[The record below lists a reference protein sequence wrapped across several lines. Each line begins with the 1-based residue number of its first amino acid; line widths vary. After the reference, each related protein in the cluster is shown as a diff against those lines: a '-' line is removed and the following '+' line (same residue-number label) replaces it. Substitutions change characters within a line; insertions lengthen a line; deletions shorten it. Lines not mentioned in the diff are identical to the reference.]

1 MAKEMNSTKAYLLL
15 QKRESPFLSQV
26 NKAIGFA
33 SQILPMITK
42 VFQTYTLHGMT
53 HSVHVAEYMYEL
65 IDDVEKMSDLEIV
78 MLIYAALFHDIGMV
92 VSDREIEEIKTDKLL
107 LGNRKYSKVFQKYN
121 NENIA
126 LQECVRPVHGKRSR
140 EFLEKI
146 DDENRVMFFVTLGT
160 ATTFQNELAMICQ
173 AHNEDFEWISKELP
187 SETIKGEYS
196 LNAQYIAILLRI
208 ADYLDMDAQRAPL
221 YLYKYLNPTD
231 YSDLE
236 WRQHFHID
244 NYTKIV
250 LNEGTGQK
258 EISFIGSSKEPA
270 VHRKLLKYF
279 DDINKELLN
288 AVNLCQIFKKD
299 IYLLN
304 VYPHIKNKIEP
315 IGFAFSDYKLEL
327 NYKAITNLLMGE
339 NIYGDKKYGLR
350 EIIQNSIDA
359 CKTMEET
366 AQTHENFV
374 FQKYEPII
382 LVALDKEKQSVTI
395 LDNGSGMN
403 IEILKKYFLNVGV
416 SYYNSD
422 AYKLQGREYSPI
434 GHYGIGFLSCF
445 MLSDKVEV
453 RTKHIE
459 ENQII
464 KIEFEKSSE
473 YICLTYENKT
483 KTQGTEIILDYEQFM
498 SVFPNGISEIKSFI
512 EENFLDCGVLIKI
525 LVQEKNQQ
533 ETYICNLR
541 KTEDILPEKIC
552 LNQYLD
558 GIEVYVECNFKRI
571 NFANKIKDING
582 NKSYYSIENK
592 IIEEDSMD
600 ISIKKFVVENMIRV
614 LTVPLISDEAIYDFE
629 IIYNKTDDVEQ
640 TISLLDDDY
649 DLYNI
654 VSSDFGVVMSQDIIE
669 GREDLIGDYSFEMF
683 CEELEHDDSIPTKT
697 DIKVFQ
703 VVLDEEAECILPF
716 KVNVGFGSRY
726 PFEAKDQ
733 VYLKCILLPRLK
745 IIIPYLVDGIILKNA
760 VINIKNNS
768 FYPNVSRDRI
778 SKELEEK
785 LCYSIGK
792 ALHMWLLDNLE
803 LSLGERK
810 LLKKFIATYY
820 PEKSSNQLNEK
831 A

>member
-1 MAKEMNSTKAYLLL
+1 MNHTKAYLLL
-15 QKRESPFLSQV
+15 QKRKSLFLSQV
-26 NKAIGFA
+26 NKAIEFA
-33 SQILPMITK
+33 SKILPMITK

-65 IDDVEKMSDLEIV
+65 IDDAEKMSDLEIV

-92 VSDREIEEIKTDKLL
+92 VSDREIEEIKIDKLL

-140 EFLEKI
+140 NFLERI
-146 DDENRVMFFVTLGT
+146 DDENKELFLVSVGT
-160 ATTFQNELAMICQ
+160 ATTFQNELALICQ
-173 AHNEDFEWISKELP
+173 SHNEDFEWISKEIH

-196 LNAQYIAILLRI
+196 LKAQYIAVLLRI

-236 WRQHFHID
+236 WRQHFDID

-250 LNEGTGQK
+250 LNEKTGQK
-258 EISFIGSSKEPA
+258 KILFIGSSKEPA

-288 AVNLCQIFKKD
+288 AVNLCQLFGKD

-304 VYPHIKNKIEP
+304 VYPHIINNIKP
-315 IGFAFSDYKLEL
+315 DGFTFSDYKLEL

-366 AQTHENFV
+366 AQTHENFI

-382 LVALDKEKQSVTI
+382 IIALNKEKQSVTI

-403 IEILKKYFLNVGV
+403 VEILKKYFLNVGV

-422 AYKLQGREYSPI
+422 AYNLQGREYSPI

-459 ENQII
+459 ENKII
-464 KIEFEKSSE
+464 KIEFEKNSE
-473 YICLTYENKT
+473 YICLTYEDKS
-483 KTQGTEIILDYEQFM
+483 KTQGTEIVLDYEQFM
-498 SVFPNGISEIKSFI
+498 SIFTNGISEIKSFV
-512 EENFLDCGVLIKI
+512 EDNFLDCGVWIKI
-525 LVQEKNQQ
+525 LVQEKSQQ
-533 ETYICNLR
+533 ETYICNLS
-541 KTEDILPEKIC
+541 KPEDILAEKIC

-558 GIEVYVECNFKRI
+558 GIEAYVECNYKGL
-571 NFANKIKDING
+571 NFAKKIKDLNG
-582 NKSYYSIENK
+582 NKSYYYNHIENE
-592 IIEEDSMD
+592 IIEEDNMN
-600 ISIKKFVVENMIRV
+600 ISIKQFVVNNLIRV
-614 LTVPLISDEAIYDFE
+614 LTVPSIMDEAYEFAKIYEKIDDF
-629 IIYNKTDDVEQ
+629 DQ
-640 TISLLDDDY
+640 TLSMLDDY
-649 DLYNI
+649 DVYNI
-654 VSSDFGVVMSQDIIE
+654 IPTDSGVVMRRGIME
-669 GREDLIGDYSFEMF
+669 GSEDLIGNYSFEMF
-683 CEELEHDDSIPTKT
+683 CEDLEHDDSIPTKT

-703 VVLDEEAECILPF
+703 VVLDEESECILPF
-716 KVNVGFGSRY
+716 KSNVGFGSRY

-733 VYLKCILLPRLK
+733 VYLKSILLPNLK
-745 IIIPYLVDGIILKNA
+745 IILPYLADGVILKNA
-760 VINIKNNS
+760 VINIEDNS

-778 SKELEEK
+778 GKDLEEK
-785 LCYSIGK
+785 LCYAIGK
-792 ALHMWLLDNLE
+792 ALHMWLLDNLD
-803 LSLGERK
+803 LSFEQRK
-810 LLKKFIATYY
+810 LLNKFIATYY
-820 PEKSSNQLNEK
+820 PEKKQ
-831 A
+831 

>member
-1 MAKEMNSTKAYLLL
+1 MVKEMNSTKAYLLL
-15 QKRESPFLSQV
+15 QKRKSLFLSQV
-26 NKAIGFA
+26 NKAIEFA
-33 SQILPMITK
+33 SKILPMITK

-65 IDDVEKMSDLEIV
+65 IDDAEKMSDLEIV

-92 VSDREIEEIKTDKLL
+92 VSDREIEEIKIDKLL

-140 EFLEKI
+140 NFLERI
-146 DDENRVMFFVTLGT
+146 DDENKELFLVSVGT
-160 ATTFQNELAMICQ
+160 ATTFQNELALICQ
-173 AHNEDFEWISKELP
+173 SHNEDFEWISKEIH

-196 LNAQYIAILLRI
+196 LNAQYIAVLLRI

-236 WRQHFHID
+236 WRQHFDID

-250 LNEGTGQK
+250 LNEKTGQK
-258 EISFIGSSKEPA
+258 KILFIGSSKEPA

-288 AVNLCQIFKKD
+288 AVNLCQLFGKD

-304 VYPHIKNKIEP
+304 VYPHIINNIKP
-315 IGFAFSDYKLEL
+315 DGFTFSDYKLEL
-327 NYKAITNLLMGE
+327 NYEAITNLLMGE

-366 AQTHENFV
+366 AQTHENFI

-382 LVALDKEKQSVTI
+382 IIALNKEKQSVTI

-403 IEILKKYFLNVGV
+403 VEILKKYFLNVGV

-422 AYKLQGREYSPI
+422 AYNLQGREYSPI

-459 ENQII
+459 ENKII
-464 KIEFEKSSE
+464 KIEFEKNSE
-473 YICLTYENKT
+473 YICLTYEDKS
-483 KTQGTEIILDYEQFM
+483 KTQGTEIVLDYEQFM
-498 SVFPNGISEIKSFI
+498 SIFPNGISEIKSFV
-512 EENFLDCGVLIKI
+512 EDNFLDCGVWIKI
-525 LVQEKNQQ
+525 LVQEKSQQ
-533 ETYICNLR
+533 ETYICNLS
-541 KTEDILPEKIC
+541 KPEDVLAEKIC

-558 GIEVYVECNFKRI
+558 GIEAYVECNYKGL
-571 NFANKIKDING
+571 NFAKKIKDLNG
-582 NKSYYSIENK
+582 NKSYYYNQIENE
-592 IIEEDSMD
+592 IIEEDNMN
-600 ISIKKFVVENMIRV
+600 ISIKQFVVNNLIRI
-614 LTVPLISDEAIYDFE
+614 LTVPSIMDEAYEFAKIYE
-629 IIYNKTDDVEQ
+629 KTDDFDQ
-640 TISLLDDDY
+640 TLSMLDEY
-649 DLYNI
+649 DVYNI
-654 VSSDFGVVMSQDIIE
+654 IPTDSGVVMRRGIME
-669 GREDLIGDYSFEMF
+669 GSEDLIGNYSFEMF
-683 CEELEHDDSIPTKT
+683 CEDLEHDDSIPTKT

-703 VVLDEEAECILPF
+703 VVLDEESECILPF
-716 KVNVGFGSRY
+716 KSNVGFGSRY

-733 VYLKCILLPRLK
+733 VYLKSILLPNLK
-745 IIIPYLVDGIILKNA
+745 IILPYLADGVVLKNA
-760 VINIKNNS
+760 VINIEDNS

-778 SKELEEK
+778 GKDLEKK
-785 LCYSIGK
+785 LCYAIGK
-792 ALHMWLLDNLE
+792 ALHMWLLDNLD
-803 LSLGERK
+803 LSFEQRK
-810 LLKKFIATYY
+810 LLNKFIATYY
-820 PEKSSNQLNEK
+820 PEKKQ
-831 A
+831 

>member
-1 MAKEMNSTKAYLLL
+1 MNHTKAYLLL
-15 QKRESPFLSQV
+15 QKRKSLFLSQV
-26 NKAIGFA
+26 NKAIEFA
-33 SQILPMITK
+33 SKILPMITK

-65 IDDVEKMSDLEIV
+65 IDDAEKMSDLEIV
-78 MLIYAALFHDIGMV
+78 MLIYVALFHDIGMV
-92 VSDREIEEIKTDKLL
+92 VSDREIEEIKIDKLL

-140 EFLEKI
+140 NFLERI
-146 DDENRVMFFVTLGT
+146 DDENKELFLVSVGT
-160 ATTFQNELAMICQ
+160 ATTFQNELALICQ
-173 AHNEDFEWISKELP
+173 SHNEDFEWISKEIH
-187 SETIKGEYS
+187 SETIKGEYR
-196 LNAQYIAILLRI
+196 LNAQYIAVLLRI
-208 ADYLDMDAQRAPL
+208 ADCLDMDAQRAPL

-236 WRQHFHID
+236 WRQHFDID

-250 LNEGTGQK
+250 LNEKTGQK
-258 EISFIGSSKEPA
+258 EILFIGSSKEPA

-288 AVNLCQIFKKD
+288 AVNLCQLFGKD

-304 VYPHIKNKIEP
+304 VYPHIINNIKP
-315 IGFAFSDYKLEL
+315 DGFTVSDYKLEL

-366 AQTHENFV
+366 AQTHENFI
-374 FQKYEPII
+374 FQKYEPTII
-382 LVALDKEKQSVTI
+382 IALNKEKQSVTI

-403 IEILKKYFLNVGV
+403 VEILKKYFLNVGM

-422 AYKLQGREYSPI
+422 AYNLQGREYSPI

-459 ENQII
+459 ENKII
-464 KIEFEKSSE
+464 KIEFEKNSE
-473 YICLTYENKT
+473 YICLTYEDKS
-483 KTQGTEIILDYEQFM
+483 KTQGTEIVLDYEQFM
-498 SVFPNGISEIKSFI
+498 SIFPNGISEIKSFI
-512 EENFLDCGVLIKI
+512 EDNFLDCGVWIKI
-525 LVQEKNQQ
+525 LVQEKSQR

-541 KTEDILPEKIC
+541 KPEDILTEKIC

-558 GIEVYVECNFKRI
+558 GIEAYVECNYKGL
-571 NFANKIKDING
+571 NSAKKIKDLNG
-582 NKSYYSIENK
+582 NKSYYYNHIENE
-592 IIEEDSMD
+592 IIEEDNMN
-600 ISIKKFVVENMIRV
+600 ISIKQFVVNNLIRV
-614 LTVPLISDEAIYDFE
+614 LTVPSIMDEAYEFAKIYEKIDDF
-629 IIYNKTDDVEQ
+629 DQ
-640 TISLLDDDY
+640 TLSMLDDY
-649 DLYNI
+649 DVYNI
-654 VSSDFGVVMSQDIIE
+654 IPTDSGVVMRRGIME
-669 GREDLIGDYSFEMF
+669 GSEDLIGNYSFEMF
-683 CEELEHDDSIPTKT
+683 CEDLEHDNSIPTKT

-703 VVLDEEAECILPF
+703 VVLDEESECILPF

-733 VYLKCILLPRLK
+733 VYLKSILLPNLK
-745 IIIPYLVDGIILKNA
+745 IILPYLADGVILKNA
-760 VINIKNNS
+760 VINIEDNS

-778 SKELEEK
+778 GKDLEEK
-785 LCYSIGK
+785 LCYTIGK
-792 ALHMWLLDNLE
+792 ALHMWLLDNFD
-803 LSLGERK
+803 LSFEQRK
-810 LLKKFIATYY
+810 LLNKFIATYY
-820 PEKSSNQLNEK
+820 PEKKQ
-831 A
+831 

>member
-1 MAKEMNSTKAYLLL
+1 MYIYMENEMDHTKAYLLL
-15 QKRESPFLSQV
+15 QKRKSLFLSQV
-26 NKAIGFA
+26 NKAIEFA
-33 SQILPMITK
+33 SKILPMITK
-42 VFQTYTLHGMT
+42 VFQTYTLHDMT

-65 IDDVEKMSDLEIV
+65 IDDAEKMSDLEIV

-92 VSDREIEEIKTDKLL
+92 VSDREIEEIKIDKLL

-146 DDENRVMFFVTLGT
+146 DDENKELFLVSVGT
-160 ATTFQNELAMICQ
+160 ATTFQNELALICQ
-173 AHNEDFEWISKELP
+173 SHNEDFEWISKEIH

-196 LNAQYIAILLRI
+196 LNAQYIAVLLRI

-236 WRQHFHID
+236 WRQHFDID

-250 LNEGTGQK
+250 LNEKTGQK
-258 EISFIGSSKEPA
+258 KILFIGSSKEPA

-288 AVNLCQIFKKD
+288 AVNLCQLFGKD

-304 VYPHIKNKIEP
+304 VYPHIINNIKP
-315 IGFAFSDYKLEL
+315 DGFTFSDYKLEL

-366 AQTHENFV
+366 ARMHENFI

-382 LVALDKEKQSVTI
+382 IIALNKEKQSVTI

-403 IEILKKYFLNVGV
+403 VEILKKYFLNVGV

-422 AYKLQGREYSPI
+422 AYNLQGREYSPI

-459 ENQII
+459 ENKII
-464 KIEFEKSSE
+464 KIEFEKNSE
-473 YICLTYENKT
+473 YICLTYEDKS
-483 KTQGTEIILDYEQFM
+483 KTQGTEIVLDYEQFM
-498 SVFPNGISEIKSFI
+498 SIFPNGISEIKSFV
-512 EENFLDCGVLIKI
+512 EDNFLDCGVGIKI
-525 LVQEKNQQ
+525 LVQEKSQQ

-541 KTEDILPEKIC
+541 KLEDDLAEKIC

-558 GIEVYVECNFKRI
+558 GIEAYVECNYKGL
-571 NFANKIKDING
+571 NFAKKIKDLNG
-582 NKSYYSIENK
+582 NKSYYYNHIENE
-592 IIEEDSMD
+592 IIEEDNMN
-600 ISIKKFVVENMIRV
+600 ISIKQFVVNNLIRV
-614 LTVPLISDEAIYDFE
+614 MTVPSIMDEAYEFAKIYEKIDDF
-629 IIYNKTDDVEQ
+629 DQ
-640 TISLLDDDY
+640 TLSMLDDY
-649 DLYNI
+649 DVYNI
-654 VSSDFGVVMSQDIIE
+654 IPTDSGVVMRRGIME
-669 GREDLIGDYSFEMF
+669 GSEDLIGNYSFEMF
-683 CEELEHDDSIPTKT
+683 CEDLEHDDSIPTKT

-703 VVLDEEAECILPF
+703 VVLDEESECILPF
-716 KVNVGFGSRY
+716 KANVGFGSRY

-733 VYLKCILLPRLK
+733 VYLKSILLPNLK
-745 IIIPYLVDGIILKNA
+745 IILPYLADGVILKNA
-760 VINIKNNS
+760 VINIEDNS

-778 SKELEEK
+778 GKDLEEK
-785 LCYSIGK
+785 LCYAIGK
-792 ALHMWLLDNLE
+792 ALHMWLLDNLD
-803 LSLGERK
+803 LSFEQRN
-810 LLKKFIATYY
+810 LLNKFIATYY
-820 PEKSSNQLNEK
+820 PGKKQ
-831 A
+831 

>member
-1 MAKEMNSTKAYLLL
+1 MNSTKAYLLL
-15 QKRESPFLSQV
+15 QKRKSPFLSQV
-26 NKAIGFA
+26 TKAIEFA

-65 IDDVEKMSDLEIV
+65 IDDAEKMSDLELV

-92 VSDREIEEIKTDKLL
+92 VSDREIEEIKSDRLI

-146 DDENRVMFFVTLGT
+146 DDENKVMFLVSEGA
-160 ATTFQNELAMICQ
+160 ATTFQGELALICQ

-187 SETIKGEYS
+187 SETIKGEYN

-236 WRQHFHID
+236 WRQHFGIENHK
-244 NYTKIV
+244 KICF
-250 LNEGTGQK
+250 NERTGLK
-258 EISFIGSSKEPA
+258 EIVFNGYSTDPT

-279 DDINKELLN
+279 DSLDKELLN
-288 AVNLCQIFKKD
+288 AVNLCQTFRNN
-299 IYLLN
+299 IYLLYVN
-304 VYPHIKNKIEP
+304 THIINKIDAK
-315 IGFAFSDYKLEL
+315 GFTFSDYRLEL

-359 CKTMEET
+359 CKTMAET
-366 AQTHENFV
+366 AQTHENFI

-382 LVALDKEKQSVTI
+382 MIALNKEKQSVTI
-395 LDNGSGMN
+395 LDNGTGMD
-403 IEILKKYFLNVGV
+403 IEILKNCFLNVGV

-422 AYKLQGREYSPI
+422 AYKLQGREYVPI

-464 KIEFEKSSE
+464 KIEFEKNSE
-473 YICLTYENKT
+473 YICLTYEDKP
-483 KTQGTEIILDYEQFM
+483 KTQGTEIVLDYEQFM
-498 SVFPNGISEIKSFI
+498 SVFPNGIPEIESFI
-512 EENFLDCGVLIKI
+512 ENNFLDCGVLIKI
-525 LVQEKNQQ
+525 LVQEKNQR
-533 ETYICNLR
+533 ESYICNLKR
-541 KTEDILPEKIC
+541 PGDILPEKIC

-558 GIEVYVECNFKRI
+558 GMEAYVECNYKGI
-571 NFANKIKDING
+571 NFANKIKDLNG
-582 NKSYYSIENK
+582 NKSYYYNLAENE
-592 IIEEDSMD
+592 IIEEDSVD
-600 ISIKKFVVENMIRV
+600 ISIKKFVVGNMIRV
-614 LTVPLISDEAIYDFE
+614 LTVPSIMEEVYEFTTIYEKIDDFDQTLSMLDE
-629 IIYNKTDDVEQ
+629 
-640 TISLLDDDY
+640 Y

-654 VSSDFGVVMSQDIIE
+654 IPTDSEVVMRKGIME
-669 GREDLIGDYSFEMF
+669 GGEDLIGNYSFEMF
-683 CEELEHDDSIPTKT
+683 SEELEHDASIPTKT
-697 DIKVFQ
+697 DIKIYQ

-716 KVNVGFGSRY
+716 KVNAGFGSRY

-733 VYLKCILLPRLK
+733 VYLKSILLPRLK
-745 IIIPYLVDGIILKNA
+745 IILPYLADGVILKNA
-760 VINIKNNS
+760 VINIKDDS

-778 SKELEEK
+778 DKDLEEK
-785 LCYSIGK
+785 LCYAIGK
-792 ALHMWLLDNLE
+792 ALHMWLLDNSD
-803 LSLGERK
+803 LSFEERK
-810 LLKKFIATYY
+810 LLKKFIASYY
-820 PEKSSNQLNEK
+820 PEKEQKSV
-831 A
+831 

>member
-1 MAKEMNSTKAYLLL
+1 MKEMNSTKAYLLL
-15 QKRESPFLSQV
+15 QKRKSLFLSQV
-26 NKAIGFA
+26 NKAIEFA
-33 SQILPMITK
+33 SKILPMITK

-65 IDDVEKMSDLEIV
+65 IDDAEKMSDLEIV

-92 VSDREIEEIKTDKLL
+92 VSDREIEEIKIDKLL

-140 EFLEKI
+140 NFLERI
-146 DDENRVMFFVTLGT
+146 DDENKELFLVSVGT
-160 ATTFQNELAMICQ
+160 ATTFQNELALICQ
-173 AHNEDFEWISKELP
+173 SHNEDFEWISKEIH

-196 LNAQYIAILLRI
+196 LNAQYIAVLLRI

-236 WRQHFHID
+236 WRQHFDID

-250 LNEGTGQK
+250 LNEKTGQK
-258 EISFIGSSKEPA
+258 KILFIGSSKEPA

-288 AVNLCQIFKKD
+288 AVNLCQLFGKD

-304 VYPHIKNKIEP
+304 VYPHIINNIKP
-315 IGFAFSDYKLEL
+315 DGFTFSDYKLEL

-366 AQTHENFV
+366 AQTHENFI

-382 LVALDKEKQSVTI
+382 IIALNKEKQSVTI

-403 IEILKKYFLNVGV
+403 VEILKKYFLNVGV

-422 AYKLQGREYSPI
+422 AYNLQGREYSPI

-459 ENQII
+459 ENKII
-464 KIEFEKSSE
+464 KIEFEKNSE
-473 YICLTYENKT
+473 YICLTYEDKS
-483 KTQGTEIILDYEQFM
+483 KTQGTEIVLDYEQFM
-498 SVFPNGISEIKSFI
+498 SIFPNGISEIKSFV
-512 EENFLDCGVLIKI
+512 EDNFLDCGVWIKI
-525 LVQEKNQQ
+525 LVQEKSQQ
-533 ETYICNLR
+533 ETYICNLS
-541 KTEDILPEKIC
+541 KPEDVLAEKIC

-558 GIEVYVECNFKRI
+558 GIEAYVECNYKGL
-571 NFANKIKDING
+571 NFAKKIKDLNG
-582 NKSYYSIENK
+582 NKSYYYNQIENE
-592 IIEEDSMD
+592 IIEEDNMN
-600 ISIKKFVVENMIRV
+600 ISIKQFVVNNLIRI
-614 LTVPLISDEAIYDFE
+614 LTVPSIMDEAYEFAKIYE
-629 IIYNKTDDVEQ
+629 KTDDFDQ
-640 TISLLDDDY
+640 TLSMLDEY
-649 DLYNI
+649 DVYNI
-654 VSSDFGVVMSQDIIE
+654 IPTDSGVVMRRGIME
-669 GREDLIGDYSFEMF
+669 GSEDLIGNYSFEMF
-683 CEELEHDDSIPTKT
+683 CEDLEHDDSIPTKT

-703 VVLDEEAECILPF
+703 VVLDEESECILPF
-716 KVNVGFGSRY
+716 KSNVGFGSRY

-733 VYLKCILLPRLK
+733 VYLKSILLPNLK
-745 IIIPYLVDGIILKNA
+745 IILPYLADGVILKNA
-760 VINIKNNS
+760 VINIEDNS

-778 SKELEEK
+778 GKDLEKK
-785 LCYSIGK
+785 LCYAIGK
-792 ALHMWLLDNLE
+792 ALHMWLLDNLD
-803 LSLGERK
+803 LSFEQRK
-810 LLKKFIATYY
+810 LLNKFIATYY
-820 PEKSSNQLNEK
+820 PEKKQ
-831 A
+831 

>member
-1 MAKEMNSTKAYLLL
+1 MINEMSSTKAYLLL
-15 QKRESPFLSQV
+15 QKRESPFLRQV
-26 NKAIGFA
+26 NKAIEFA

-42 VFQTYTLHGMT
+42 VFQTYTLHGMI

-65 IDDVEKMSDLEIV
+65 IYDAEKMSDLEIV
-78 MLIYAALFHDIGMV
+78 LLIYAALFHDIGMV
-92 VSDREIEEIKTDKLL
+92 VSDGEIEEIKADRLL
-107 LGNRKYSKVFQKYN
+107 LGDRKYSKVFQKYN
-121 NENIA
+121 NEAIA

-146 DDENRVMFFVTLGT
+146 DDENKEMFRVSVGT
-160 ATTFQNELAMICQ
+160 ATTFQSELALICQ
-173 AHNEDFEWISKELP
+173 AHNEDFDWISKELQ

-196 LNAQYIAILLRI
+196 LNAQYIAVLLRI

-236 WRQHFHID
+236 WRQHFDID
-244 NYTKIV
+244 NYTKIT
-250 LNEGTGQK
+250 LNEKTGQK
-258 EISFIGSSKEPA
+258 EIRFIGSSKEPA

-279 DDINKELLN
+279 DDISKELLS
-288 AVNLCQIFKKD
+288 AVDLCQIFKKD

-304 VYPHIKNKIEP
+304 VYPHIINQIEP
-315 IGFAFSDYKLEL
+315 IGFSFSDYKLEL

-366 AQTHENFV
+366 ARTHENFI

-382 LVALDKEKQSVTI
+382 IIALNKEKQSVTI

-403 IEILKKYFLNVGV
+403 IEILKKYFLNVGM

-422 AYKLQGREYSPI
+422 AYKLQGREYFPI

-445 MLSDKVEV
+445 MLSDKVKV

-464 KIEFEKSSE
+464 KIEFEKNSE
-473 YICLTYENKT
+473 YICLTYEDKP
-483 KTQGTEIILDYEQFM
+483 KTQGTEIVLDYEQFM
-498 SVFPNGISEIKSFI
+498 SVFPDGISEIESFI
-512 EENFLDCGVLIKI
+512 EKNFLDCGVLIKI
-525 LVQEKNQQ
+525 LTQEKNQQ
-533 ETYICNLR
+533 EAYICRL
-541 KTEDILPEKIC
+541 KEAKDVLPEKIS

-558 GIEVYVECNFKRI
+558 GIEAYVECNYKGL
-571 NFANKIKDING
+571 NFANKIKDLNG
-582 NKSYYSIENK
+582 NKSYYYNHIENE
-592 IIEEDSMD
+592 ILEEDNSD
-600 ISIKKFVVENMIRV
+600 VSIKHFVVNDLIRV
-614 LTVPLISDEAIYDFE
+614 LTVPSIMDEAYEFAKIYEKTGDF
-629 IIYNKTDDVEQ
+629 DQ
-640 TISLLDDDY
+640 TLSMLDDY

-654 VSSDFGVVMSQDIIE
+654 IPIDSGVVMRRGIME
-669 GREDLIGDYSFEMF
+669 GREELIGNYSFEMF
-683 CEELEHDDSIPTKT
+683 CEDLEHDDSIPTKT

-703 VVLDEEAECILPF
+703 VVLDEESECILSF
-716 KVNVGFGSRY
+716 KVNMGFGSSY

-733 VYLKCILLPRLK
+733 VYLKSILLPHLK
-745 IIIPYLVDGIILKNA
+745 IILPYLADGVILKNA
-760 VINIKNNS
+760 VINIEDNS

-778 SKELEEK
+778 SKDLEEK
-785 LCYSIGK
+785 LCYAIGK
-792 ALHMWLLDNLE
+792 ALHMWLLDNLD
-803 LSLGERK
+803 LSFEERK
-810 LLKKFIATYY
+810 LLKKFITTYY
-820 PEKSSNQLNEK
+820 PEKKQ
-831 A
+831 

>member
-1 MAKEMNSTKAYLLL
+1 MNSTKAYLLL

-26 NKAIGFA
+26 NKAIEFA
-33 SQILPMITK
+33 SKILPMITK

-65 IDDVEKMSDLEIV
+65 IYDAEKISDLEIV
-78 MLIYAALFHDIGMV
+78 LLIYAALFHDIGMV
-92 VSDREIEEIKTDKLL
+92 VSDGEIEEIKADRLL
-107 LGNRKYSKVFQKYN
+107 LGDRKYSKVFQKYN
-121 NENIA
+121 NEAIA

-146 DDENRVMFFVTLGT
+146 DDENKDMFRISVGT
-160 ATTFQNELAMICQ
+160 ATTFQSELALICQ
-173 AHNEDFEWISKELP
+173 AHNEDFDWISKELQ

-196 LNAQYIAILLRI
+196 LNAQYIAVLLRI

-236 WRQHFHID
+236 WRQHFDID
-244 NYTKIV
+244 NYTKIT
-250 LNEGTGQK
+250 LNEKTGQK
-258 EISFIGSSKEPA
+258 EIRFIGSSKEPA

-279 DDINKELLN
+279 DDISKELLS
-288 AVNLCQIFKKD
+288 AVDLCQIFKKD

-304 VYPHIKNKIEP
+304 VYPHIINQIEP
-315 IGFAFSDYKLEL
+315 IGFSFSDYKLEL

-366 AQTHENFV
+366 ARTHENFI

-382 LVALDKEKQSVTI
+382 IIALNKEKQSVTI

-403 IEILKKYFLNVGV
+403 IEILKKYFLNVGM

-422 AYKLQGREYSPI
+422 AYKLQGREYFPI

-445 MLSDKVEV
+445 MLSDKVKV

-464 KIEFEKSSE
+464 KIEFEKNSE
-473 YICLTYENKT
+473 YICLTYEDKP
-483 KTQGTEIILDYEQFM
+483 KTQGTEIVLDYEQFM
-498 SVFPNGISEIKSFI
+498 SVFPDGISEIESFI
-512 EENFLDCGVLIKI
+512 EKNFLDCGVLIKI
-525 LVQEKNQQ
+525 LAQEKNQQ
-533 ETYICNLR
+533 EAYICRL
-541 KTEDILPEKIC
+541 KETKDVLPEKIS

-558 GIEVYVECNFKRI
+558 GIEAYVECNYKGL
-571 NFANKIKDING
+571 NFANKIKDLNG
-582 NKSYYSIENK
+582 NKSYYYNHIENE
-592 IIEEDSMD
+592 IIEEDNMN
-600 ISIKKFVVENMIRV
+600 ISIKQFVANNLIRV
-614 LTVPLISDEAIYDFE
+614 LTVPSIMDEAYEFAKIYEKIDDF
-629 IIYNKTDDVEQ
+629 DQ
-640 TISLLDDDY
+640 TLSMLDDY
-649 DLYNI
+649 DVYNI
-654 VSSDFGVVMSQDIIE
+654 IPTDSGVVMRRGIME
-669 GREDLIGDYSFEMF
+669 GSEELIGNYSFEMF
-683 CEELEHDDSIPTKT
+683 CEDLEHDDSIPTKT

-703 VVLDEEAECILPF
+703 VVLDEESECILPF
-716 KVNVGFGSRY
+716 KVNVGFGSSY

-733 VYLKCILLPRLK
+733 VYLKSILLPHLK
-745 IIIPYLVDGIILKNA
+745 IILPYLADGVILKNA
-760 VINIKNNS
+760 VINIEDNS

-778 SKELEEK
+778 GKDLEEK
-785 LCYSIGK
+785 LCYAIGK
-792 ALHMWLLDNLE
+792 ALHMWLLDNLD
-803 LSLGERK
+803 LSFKERK
-810 LLKKFIATYY
+810 LLKKFITTYY
-820 PEKSSNQLNEK
+820 PEKKQ
-831 A
+831 

>member
-1 MAKEMNSTKAYLLL
+1 VYVVKEMNSTKAYLLL
-15 QKRESPFLSQV
+15 QKRKSLFLSQV
-26 NKAIGFA
+26 NKAIEFA
-33 SQILPMITK
+33 SKILPMITK

-65 IDDVEKMSDLEIV
+65 IDDAEKMSDLEIV

-92 VSDREIEEIKTDKLL
+92 VSDREIEEIKIDKLL

-140 EFLEKI
+140 NFLERI
-146 DDENRVMFFVTLGT
+146 DDENKELFLVSVGT
-160 ATTFQNELAMICQ
+160 ATTFQNELALICQ
-173 AHNEDFEWISKELP
+173 SHNEDFEWISKEIH

-196 LNAQYIAILLRI
+196 LNAQYIAVLLRI

-236 WRQHFHID
+236 WRQHFDID

-250 LNEGTGQK
+250 LNEKTGQK
-258 EISFIGSSKEPA
+258 KILFIGSSKEPA

-288 AVNLCQIFKKD
+288 AVNLCQLFGKD

-304 VYPHIKNKIEP
+304 VYPHIINNIKP
-315 IGFAFSDYKLEL
+315 DGFTFSDYKLEL

-366 AQTHENFV
+366 AQTHENFI

-382 LVALDKEKQSVTI
+382 IIALNKEKQSVTI

-403 IEILKKYFLNVGV
+403 VEILKKYFLNVGV

-422 AYKLQGREYSPI
+422 AYNLQGREYSPI

-459 ENQII
+459 ENKII
-464 KIEFEKSSE
+464 KIEFEKNSE
-473 YICLTYENKT
+473 YICLTYEDKS
-483 KTQGTEIILDYEQFM
+483 KTQGTEIVLDYEQFM
-498 SVFPNGISEIKSFI
+498 SIFPNGISEIKSFV
-512 EENFLDCGVLIKI
+512 EDNFLDCGVWIKI
-525 LVQEKNQQ
+525 LVQEKSQQ
-533 ETYICNLR
+533 ETYICNLS
-541 KTEDILPEKIC
+541 KPEDVLAEKIC

-558 GIEVYVECNFKRI
+558 GIEAYVECNYKGL
-571 NFANKIKDING
+571 NFAKKIKDLNG
-582 NKSYYSIENK
+582 NKSYYYNQIENE
-592 IIEEDSMD
+592 IIEEDNMN
-600 ISIKKFVVENMIRV
+600 ISIKQFVVNNLIRI
-614 LTVPLISDEAIYDFE
+614 LTVPSIMDEAYEFAKIYE
-629 IIYNKTDDVEQ
+629 KTDDFDQ
-640 TISLLDDDY
+640 TLSMLDEY
-649 DLYNI
+649 DVYNI
-654 VSSDFGVVMSQDIIE
+654 IPTDSGVVMRRGIME
-669 GREDLIGDYSFEMF
+669 GSEDLIGNYSFEMF
-683 CEELEHDDSIPTKT
+683 CEDLEHDDSIPTKT

-703 VVLDEEAECILPF
+703 VVLDEESECILPF
-716 KVNVGFGSRY
+716 KSNVGFGSRY

-733 VYLKCILLPRLK
+733 VYLKSILLPNLK
-745 IIIPYLVDGIILKNA
+745 IILPYLADGVILKNA
-760 VINIKNNS
+760 VINIEDNS

-778 SKELEEK
+778 GKDLEKK
-785 LCYSIGK
+785 LCYAIGK
-792 ALHMWLLDNLE
+792 ALHMWLLDNLD
-803 LSLGERK
+803 LSFEQRK
-810 LLKKFIATYY
+810 LLNKFIATYY
-820 PEKSSNQLNEK
+820 PEKKQ
-831 A
+831 

>member
-1 MAKEMNSTKAYLLL
+1 MYVVKEMNSTKAYLLL
-15 QKRESPFLSQV
+15 QKRKSLFLSQV
-26 NKAIGFA
+26 NKAIEFA
-33 SQILPMITK
+33 SKILPMITK

-65 IDDVEKMSDLEIV
+65 IDDAEKMSDLEIV

-92 VSDREIEEIKTDKLL
+92 VSDREIEEIKIDKLL

-140 EFLEKI
+140 NFLERI
-146 DDENRVMFFVTLGT
+146 DDENKELFLVSVGT
-160 ATTFQNELAMICQ
+160 ATTFQNELALICQ
-173 AHNEDFEWISKELP
+173 SHNEDFEWISKEIH

-196 LNAQYIAILLRI
+196 LNAQYIAVLLRI

-236 WRQHFHID
+236 WRQHFDID

-250 LNEGTGQK
+250 LNEKTGQK
-258 EISFIGSSKEPA
+258 KILFIGSSKEPA

-288 AVNLCQIFKKD
+288 AVNLCQLFGKD

-304 VYPHIKNKIEP
+304 VYPHIINNIKP
-315 IGFAFSDYKLEL
+315 DGFTFSDYKLEL

-366 AQTHENFV
+366 AQTHENFI

-382 LVALDKEKQSVTI
+382 IIALNKEKQSVTI

-403 IEILKKYFLNVGV
+403 VEILKKYFLNVGV

-422 AYKLQGREYSPI
+422 AYNLQGREYSPI

-459 ENQII
+459 ENKSI
-464 KIEFEKSSE
+464 KIEVEKNSE
-473 YICLTYENKT
+473 CICLTYEDKS
-483 KTQGTEIILDYEQFM
+483 KTQGTEIVLDYEQFM
-498 SVFPNGISEIKSFI
+498 SIFPNGISEIKSFV
-512 EENFLDCGVLIKI
+512 EDNFLDCGVWIKI
-525 LVQEKNQQ
+525 LVQEKSQQ
-533 ETYICNLR
+533 ETYICNLS
-541 KTEDILPEKIC
+541 KPEDVLAEKIC

-558 GIEVYVECNFKRI
+558 GIEAYVECNYKGL
-571 NFANKIKDING
+571 NFAKKIKDLNG
-582 NKSYYSIENK
+582 NKSYYYNQIENE
-592 IIEEDSMD
+592 IIEEDNMN
-600 ISIKKFVVENMIRV
+600 ISIKQFVVNNLIRI
-614 LTVPLISDEAIYDFE
+614 LTVPSIMDEAYEFAKIYE
-629 IIYNKTDDVEQ
+629 KTDDFDQ
-640 TISLLDDDY
+640 TLSMLDEY
-649 DLYNI
+649 DVYNI
-654 VSSDFGVVMSQDIIE
+654 IPTDSGVVMRRGIME
-669 GREDLIGDYSFEMF
+669 GSEDLIGNYSFEMF
-683 CEELEHDDSIPTKT
+683 CEDLEHDDSIPTKT

-703 VVLDEEAECILPF
+703 VVLDEESECILPF
-716 KVNVGFGSRY
+716 KSNVGFGSRY

-733 VYLKCILLPRLK
+733 VYLKSILLPNLK
-745 IIIPYLVDGIILKNA
+745 IILPYLADGVILKNA
-760 VINIKNNS
+760 VINIEDNS

-778 SKELEEK
+778 GKDLEKK
-785 LCYSIGK
+785 LCYAIGK
-792 ALHMWLLDNLE
+792 ALHMWLLDNLD
-803 LSLGERK
+803 LSFEQRK
-810 LLKKFIATYY
+810 LLNKFIATYY
-820 PEKSSNQLNEK
+820 PEKKQ
-831 A
+831 

>member
-1 MAKEMNSTKAYLLL
+1 MGDMKKEMNQTKAYSLLE
-15 QKRESPFLSQV
+15 KRNSPFLTQV
-26 NKAIGFA
+26 NKAIDAA

-65 IDDVEKMSDLEIV
+65 IDDAQKMSDLEIV
-78 MLIYAALFHDIGMV
+78 MLIYAALFHDVGMV

-121 NENIA
+121 DENIA

-140 EFLEKI
+140 EFLENI
-146 DDENRVMFFVTLGT
+146 DNENKDMFLVSAGT
-160 ATTFQNELAMICQ
+160 ATTFQSELALICQ
-173 AHNEDFEWISKELP
+173 AHNEEFEWISKEIH
-187 SETIKGEYS
+187 SETIKGEYN

-236 WRQHFHID
+236 WRQHFAID
-244 NYTKIV
+244 NYKKIT
-250 LNEGTGQK
+250 LNKITGQK

-279 DDINKELLN
+279 DDINKELLS

-304 VYPHIKNKIEP
+304 LSPHIINNITP
-315 IGFAFSDYKLEL
+315 DGFTFSDYKLEL

-366 AQTHENFV
+366 AQTNENFA
-374 FQKYEPII
+374 FQKYEPVII
-382 LVALDKEKQSVTI
+382 IALNKDKQSVTI
-395 LDNGSGMN
+395 YDNGSGMN
-403 IEILKKYFLNVGV
+403 TEILKKCFLNVGV

-445 MLSDKVEV
+445 MLSDKIEV
-453 RTKHIE
+453 RTKYFE

-464 KIEFEKSSE
+464 KIEFEKNSE
-473 YICLTYENKT
+473 YICLTYENSPR
-483 KTQGTEIILDYEQFM
+483 TQGTEIVLDYEQFM
-498 SVFPNGISEIKSFI
+498 RVFPDGALEIIGFI
-512 EENFLDCGVLIKI
+512 ENNFLNCGVPMKV
-525 LVQEKNQQ
+525 LVRQGKQQ
-533 ETYICNLR
+533 ETYVCKLKR
-541 KTEDILPEKIC
+541 TEEVLPEKIC
-552 LNQYLD
+552 LNKYLN
-558 GIEVYVECNFKRI
+558 GIEAYVECNYKGL
-571 NFANKIKDING
+571 NFANKIKDLNG
-582 NKSYYSIENK
+582 NKSYYYDDKGNQ

-600 ISIKKFVVENMIRV
+600 ISIKQFVVKDMIRV
-614 LTVPLISDEAIYDFE
+614 LTVPSIMEEVYEFETIYEKIGDFDQTLFMLDMYN
-629 IIYNKTDDVEQ
+629 IYN
-640 TISLLDDDY
+640 I
-649 DLYNI
+649 I
-654 VSSDFGVVMSQDIIE
+654 PIDFGVIMREGIME
-669 GREDLIGDYSFEMF
+669 GREELIGNYTFEMF
-683 CEELEHDDSIPTKT
+683 CEDLLHDDSIPTKS
-697 DIKVFQ
+697 DIKIFQ
-703 VVLDEEAECILPF
+703 VVLDEEVESILPF
-716 KVNVGFGSRY
+716 NVNVGFGSGY
-726 PFEAKDQ
+726 PFNAKDQ
-733 VYLKCILLPRLK
+733 VYLKSILLPRLK
-745 IIIPYLVDGIILKNA
+745 IIVPYLVDGVILKNA
-760 VINIKNNS
+760 VVNIVDDG
-768 FYPNVSRDRI
+768 FYPNVSRDRVG
-778 SKELEEK
+778 KDLEEK
-785 LCYSIGK
+785 LCYAIGK

-810 LLKKFIATYY
+810 LLNKFIATYY
-820 PEKSSNQLNEK
+820 SEKKQ
-831 A
+831 

>member
-26 NKAIGFA
+26 NKAIEFA

-107 LGNRKYSKVFQKYN
+107 LGNKKYSKVFQKYN

-140 EFLEKI
+140 DFLEKI
-146 DDENRVMFFVTLGT
+146 DDENRVMFFVALGT

-173 AHNEDFEWISKELP
+173 AHNENFEWISKELP

-208 ADYLDMDAQRAPL
+208 ADYLDMDAQRAPF

-236 WRQHFHID
+236 WRQHFDID
-244 NYTKIV
+244 NYTKIT
-250 LNEGTGQK
+250 LNENTGQK
-258 EISFIGSSKEPA
+258 EIRFIGSSKEPA

-279 DDINKELLN
+279 DDINKELLS
-288 AVNLCQIFKKD
+288 AIQLCQNFKKD

-304 VYPHIKNKIEP
+304 VYPHIINQIEP

-382 LVALDKEKQSVTI
+382 LVALNKEKQSVTI

-403 IEILKKYFLNVGV
+403 TEILKKYFLNVGV

-422 AYKLQGREYSPI
+422 AYKLQGREYSQLKEQR
-434 GHYGIGFLSCF
+434 LSWI
-445 MLSDKVEV
+445 M
-453 RTKHIE
+453 
-459 ENQII
+459 
-464 KIEFEKSSE
+464 SS
-473 YICLTYENKT
+473 L
-483 KTQGTEIILDYEQFM
+483 
-498 SVFPNGISEIKSFI
+498 
-512 EENFLDCGVLIKI
+512 
-525 LVQEKNQQ
+525 
-533 ETYICNLR
+533 
-541 KTEDILPEKIC
+541 
-552 LNQYLD
+552 
-558 GIEVYVECNFKRI
+558 
-571 NFANKIKDING
+571 
-582 NKSYYSIENK
+582 
-592 IIEEDSMD
+592 
-600 ISIKKFVVENMIRV
+600 
-614 LTVPLISDEAIYDFE
+614 
-629 IIYNKTDDVEQ
+629 
-640 TISLLDDDY
+640 
-649 DLYNI
+649 
-654 VSSDFGVVMSQDIIE
+654 
-669 GREDLIGDYSFEMF
+669 
-683 CEELEHDDSIPTKT
+683 
-697 DIKVFQ
+697 
-703 VVLDEEAECILPF
+703 
-716 KVNVGFGSRY
+716 
-726 PFEAKDQ
+726 
-733 VYLKCILLPRLK
+733 
-745 IIIPYLVDGIILKNA
+745 
-760 VINIKNNS
+760 
-768 FYPNVSRDRI
+768 
-778 SKELEEK
+778 
-785 LCYSIGK
+785 
-792 ALHMWLLDNLE
+792 
-803 LSLGERK
+803 
-810 LLKKFIATYY
+810 
-820 PEKSSNQLNEK
+820 
-831 A
+831 

>member
-1 MAKEMNSTKAYLLL
+1 MNHTKAYLLL
-15 QKRESPFLSQV
+15 QKRKSLFLSQV
-26 NKAIGFA
+26 NKAIEFA
-33 SQILPMITK
+33 SKILPMITK

-65 IDDVEKMSDLEIV
+65 IDDAEKMSDLEIV

-92 VSDREIEEIKTDKLL
+92 VSDREIEEIKIDKLL
-107 LGNRKYSKVFQKYN
+107 LGKRKYSKVFQKYN

-140 EFLEKI
+140 NFLERI
-146 DDENRVMFFVTLGT
+146 DDENKELFLVSVGT
-160 ATTFQNELAMICQ
+160 ATTFQNELALICQ
-173 AHNEDFEWISKELP
+173 SHNEDFEWISKEIH

-196 LNAQYIAILLRI
+196 LNAQYIAVLLRI

-236 WRQHFHID
+236 WRQHFDID

-250 LNEGTGQK
+250 LNEKTGQK
-258 EISFIGSSKEPA
+258 KILFIGSSKEPA

-288 AVNLCQIFKKD
+288 AVNLCQLFGKD

-304 VYPHIKNKIEP
+304 VYPHVINNIEP
-315 IGFAFSDYKLEL
+315 DGFTFSDYKLEL

-366 AQTHENFV
+366 AQTHENFI

-382 LVALDKEKQSVTI
+382 IIALNKEKQSVTI

-403 IEILKKYFLNVGV
+403 VEILKKYFLNVGV

-422 AYKLQGREYSPI
+422 AYNLQGREYSPI

-459 ENQII
+459 ENKII
-464 KIEFEKSSE
+464 KIEFEKNSE
-473 YICLTYENKT
+473 YICLTYEDKS
-483 KTQGTEIILDYEQFM
+483 KTQGTEIVLDYEQFM
-498 SVFPNGISEIKSFI
+498 SIFPNGISEIKSFV
-512 EENFLDCGVLIKI
+512 EDNFLDCGVWIKI
-525 LVQEKNQQ
+525 LVQEKSQQ

-541 KTEDILPEKIC
+541 KPEDVLAEKIC

-558 GIEVYVECNFKRI
+558 GIEAYVECNYKGL
-571 NFANKIKDING
+571 NFAKKIKDLNG
-582 NKSYYSIENK
+582 NKSYYYNHIENE
-592 IIEEDSMD
+592 IIEEDNMN
-600 ISIKKFVVENMIRV
+600 ISIKQFVVNNLIRV
-614 LTVPLISDEAIYDFE
+614 LTVPSIMDEAYEFAKIYEKIDDF
-629 IIYNKTDDVEQ
+629 DQ
-640 TISLLDDDY
+640 TLSMLDDY
-649 DLYNI
+649 DVYNI
-654 VSSDFGVVMSQDIIE
+654 IPTDSGVVMRRGIME
-669 GREDLIGDYSFEMF
+669 GSEDLIGNYSFEMF
-683 CEELEHDDSIPTKT
+683 CEDLEHDGSIPTKT

-703 VVLDEEAECILPF
+703 VVLDEESECILPF
-716 KVNVGFGSRY
+716 KANVGFGSRY

-733 VYLKCILLPRLK
+733 VYLKSILLPNLK
-745 IIIPYLVDGIILKNA
+745 IILPYLADGVILKNA
-760 VINIKNNS
+760 VINIEDNS
-768 FYPNVSRDRI
+768 FYPNVSRDRMG
-778 SKELEEK
+778 KDLEEK
-785 LCYSIGK
+785 LCYTIGK
-792 ALHMWLLDNLE
+792 ALHMWLLDNWD
-803 LSLGERK
+803 LSFEQRK
-810 LLKKFIATYY
+810 LLNKFIATYY
-820 PEKSSNQLNEK
+820 PEKKQ
-831 A
+831 

>member
-1 MAKEMNSTKAYLLL
+1 MVKEMNSTKAYLLL
-15 QKRESPFLSQV
+15 QKRKSLFLSQV
-26 NKAIGFA
+26 NKAIEFA
-33 SQILPMITK
+33 SKILPMITK

-65 IDDVEKMSDLEIV
+65 IDDAEKMSDLEIV

-92 VSDREIEEIKTDKLL
+92 VSDREIEEIKIDKLL

-140 EFLEKI
+140 NFLERI
-146 DDENRVMFFVTLGT
+146 DDENKELFLVSVGT
-160 ATTFQNELAMICQ
+160 ATTFQNELALICQ
-173 AHNEDFEWISKELP
+173 SHNEDFEWISKEIH

-196 LNAQYIAILLRI
+196 LNAQYIAVLLRI

-236 WRQHFHID
+236 WRQHFDID

-250 LNEGTGQK
+250 LNEKTGQK
-258 EISFIGSSKEPA
+258 KILFIGSSKEPA

-288 AVNLCQIFKKD
+288 AVNLCQLFGKD

-304 VYPHIKNKIEP
+304 VYPHIINNIKP
-315 IGFAFSDYKLEL
+315 DGFTFSDYKLEL

-366 AQTHENFV
+366 AQTHENFI

-382 LVALDKEKQSVTI
+382 IIALNKEKQSVTI

-403 IEILKKYFLNVGV
+403 VEILKKYFLNVGV

-422 AYKLQGREYSPI
+422 AYNLQGREYSPI

-459 ENQII
+459 ENKII
-464 KIEFEKSSE
+464 KIEFEKNSE
-473 YICLTYENKT
+473 YICLTYEDKS
-483 KTQGTEIILDYEQFM
+483 KTQGTEIVLDYEQFM
-498 SVFPNGISEIKSFI
+498 SIFPNGISEIKSFV
-512 EENFLDCGVLIKI
+512 EDNFLDCGVWIKI
-525 LVQEKNQQ
+525 LVQEKSQQ
-533 ETYICNLR
+533 ETYICNLS
-541 KTEDILPEKIC
+541 KPEDVLAEKIC

-558 GIEVYVECNFKRI
+558 GIEAYVECNYKGL
-571 NFANKIKDING
+571 NFAKKIKDLNG
-582 NKSYYSIENK
+582 NKSYYYNQIENE
-592 IIEEDSMD
+592 IIEEDNMN
-600 ISIKKFVVENMIRV
+600 ISIKQFVVNNLIRI
-614 LTVPLISDEAIYDFE
+614 LTVPSIMDEAYEFAKIYE
-629 IIYNKTDDVEQ
+629 KTDDFDQ
-640 TISLLDDDY
+640 TLSMLDEY
-649 DLYNI
+649 DVYNI
-654 VSSDFGVVMSQDIIE
+654 IPTDSGVVMRRGIME
-669 GREDLIGDYSFEMF
+669 GSEDLIGNYSFEMF
-683 CEELEHDDSIPTKT
+683 CEDLEHDDSIPTKT

-703 VVLDEEAECILPF
+703 VVLDEESECILPF
-716 KVNVGFGSRY
+716 KSNVGFGSRY

-733 VYLKCILLPRLK
+733 VYLKSILLPNLK
-745 IIIPYLVDGIILKNA
+745 IILPYLADGVILKNA
-760 VINIKNNS
+760 VINIEDNS

-778 SKELEEK
+778 GKDLEEK
-785 LCYSIGK
+785 LCYTIGK
-792 ALHMWLLDNLE
+792 ALHMWLLDNLD
-803 LSLGERK
+803 LSFEQRK
-810 LLKKFIATYY
+810 LLNKFIATYY
-820 PEKSSNQLNEK
+820 PEKKQ
-831 A
+831 